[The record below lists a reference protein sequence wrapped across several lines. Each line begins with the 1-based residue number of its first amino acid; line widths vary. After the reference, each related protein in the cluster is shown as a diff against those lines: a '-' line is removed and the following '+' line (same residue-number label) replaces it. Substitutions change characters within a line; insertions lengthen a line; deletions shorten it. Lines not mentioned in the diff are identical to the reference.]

1 MDFSAVQGDHVP
13 QSGYAPRDAAVG
25 HTLNTVTIGHAGH
38 VVALCRT
45 ENAMHDRDAI
55 ESNPGP
61 NAEIRHATALKC
73 DVVDSTR
80 IWGRMDPSDGL
91 ALTRAFKKIVTEI
104 IDRHAGHID
113 RWEGDGA
120 LVLFGY
126 PQAQEDAPEA
136 AIRAG
141 LELVD
146 LIRTVRVADA
156 RLEFRVGIASGA
168 ISIDLLS
175 KTIDGMALNKAER
188 IKTAALPGQVVI
200 DDATRQLAK
209 RFFEYEDMG
218 IHAAK
223 GFDAG
228 LRIWKVQSE
237 TALASRF
244 EAHRVDASCATIIGR
259 TDELALLANSWSRSH
274 KGRGQIVLLV
284 GDAGM
289 GKSRLAKAVLDSARG
304 DGATCLQIDCA
315 PRARNSPL
323 YPIGVLLRRVSGIQA
338 TTDEATRLILAR
350 KLLGRSLEGDA
361 LQDAL
366 AYLAPLFGLA
376 SVSAPE
382 SASPDQ
388 VREHTIDVLVGL
400 LRAIAAR
407 GPLVVLFEDLHW
419 ADDTT
424 ANVLQRFAGGVAT
437 LAVTV
442 VATTRARAD
451 ATLALPQATS
461 NFREITLD
469 PLPSDSATAL
479 VRAVDRD
486 HALSDAVERGIVSCC
501 EGVPLILEEVTRN
514 ALEASARGEK
524 PSFESVSQ
532 GPVPAPLQLVVESR
546 IERWPQHKSLVQA
559 ASVLGREFS
568 IRLLQQMVHLPHE
581 TVAGVLAELA
591 LHGLFAQ
598 VNPVAAD
605 RARFP
610 HAMIRDAVYQT
621 LLRDD
626 RRALHSRVAD
636 TLGAQH
642 PPRPDASPDELAHHL
657 CEASRFEE
665 AIQVRLD
672 ASGQTA
678 ARGAYVE
685 TEGHCEAAIKLL
697 DQIAHPQLRRE
708 YHFKLLLQLGVATT
722 GRHGY
727 ASPAAETTYR
737 RAREVCGETN
747 EAARLYP
754 IMRGLAA
761 LNLVR
766 GNLSSGYELSL
777 QAMQLAEQSH
787 QPEFR
792 IDALSLHCYA
802 TLYYRSLA
810 ECQSWIEKC
819 LALYRQ
825 EQGETLNYPVPND
838 AAIAA
843 LAILPTVHWLRGDA
857 QAAEAAITQGLEHA
871 ARSKREFDKAFIYGW
886 IAGVR
891 LTQRRFAQCREAA
904 QIAMEIGQ
912 RNGFRE
918 WYVTGFLLHRLALAA
933 EQPSP
938 DALKEALETCT
949 ALAAEGIGLNASW
962 YLWAMAMGYRTVGV
976 DAAAAQFIEQ
986 AFLRAQ
992 ASDETRMHAELLI
1005 AKAQLQSDPL
1015 VALRLLTEALDL
1027 ADRQG
1032 GVANALRAAAE
1043 LVVRAE
1049 SSAPDRKLARA
1060 TLGLL
1065 DGRGAFP
1072 DRAGWM
1078 QQRLTD
1084 LRTAIDA
1091 LPRSTAI

>member
-1 MDFSAVQGDHVP
+1 
-13 QSGYAPRDAAVG
+13 
-25 HTLNTVTIGHAGH
+25 
-38 VVALCRT
+38 
-45 ENAMHDRDAI
+45 MHDRDST
-55 ESNPGP
+55 ESAPGP
-61 NAEIRHATALKC
+61 DAQIRHATALKC
-73 DVVDSTR
+73 DIVNSTR
-80 IWGRMDPSDGL
+80 IWGSMDPSDGL
-91 ALTRAFKKIVTEI
+91 ALTRAFKKLVTDI

-126 PQAQEDAPEA
+126 PQAQEDASEA
-136 AIRAG
+136 AIRVG

-146 LIRTVRVADA
+146 QIRTIHVADA

-175 KTIDGMALNKAER
+175 KTIDGMALNMAER
-188 IKTAALPGQVVI
+188 IKTTGLPGQVVI
-200 DDATRQLAK
+200 DDATRRLAK

-218 IHAAK
+218 VHAAK

-228 LRIWKVQSE
+228 LRIWKVHSA
-237 TALASRF
+237 TTLASRF
-244 EAHRVDASCATIIGR
+244 EAHRVDGAGVGAAIIGR
-259 TDELALLANSWSRSH
+259 TEELALLADSWSQSRQGH
-274 KGRGQIVLLV
+274 GQIVLLV

-289 GKSRLAKAVLDSARG
+289 GKSRLAKAVFDSARG
-304 DGATCLQIDCA
+304 EGATCLQVDCA

-323 YPIGVLLRRVSGIQA
+323 YPIGVVLRRVAAIPPTA
-338 TTDEATRLILAR
+338 DEATRLTLAR
-350 KLLGRSLEGDA
+350 KLLGRSLDGDA

-376 SVSAPE
+376 SVSTPA
-382 SASPDQ
+382 SAGPDQ

-407 GPLVVLFEDLHW
+407 GPLAVLFEDLHW

-424 ANVLQRFAGGVAT
+424 ATVLQRFAAGVAT

-442 VATTRARAD
+442 VATTRNRAD
-451 ATLALPQATS
+451 ASHALPAAAP
-461 NFREITLD
+461 NFREITLE
-469 PLPSDSATAL
+469 PMPADSATEL
-479 VRAVDRD
+479 VRAVDRE

-514 ALEASARGEK
+514 ALEACARGEN

-546 IERWPQHKSLVQA
+546 IERWPQHRSLVQA

-568 IRLLQQMVHLPHE
+568 IRLLQQMVHLPHK
-581 TVAGVLAELA
+581 TVAGLLAEMA
-591 LHGLFAQ
+591 LHGLFA
-598 VNPVAAD
+598 PVHTVAGD

-636 TLGAQH
+636 TLSAQD
-642 PPRPDASPDELAHHL
+642 PPAPDASPDELAHHL
-657 CEASRFEE
+657 CEALRFDE
-665 AIQVRLD
+665 AIQLRLH

-678 ARGAYVE
+678 ARGGYVE
-685 TEGHCEAAIKLL
+685 TEGHCDAAIKLL
-697 DQIAHPQLRRE
+697 DHIANAQLRRE
-708 YHFKLLLQLGVATT
+708 YHFKLLLQLGVAVT

-737 RAREVCGETN
+737 RARDVCGETN

-766 GNLSSGYELSL
+766 GNLPSGYELSL
-777 QAMQLAEQSH
+777 QAMELAEQSR

-819 LALYRQ
+819 LALYQQ
-825 EQGETLNYPVPND
+825 EQGESLNYPVPND

-871 ARSKREFDKAFIYGW
+871 ARSQREFDKAFIYGW

-891 LTQRRFAQCREAA
+891 LTQRRFGACREAA
-904 QIAMEIGQ
+904 QMAMEIGQ

-918 WYVTGFLLHRLALAA
+918 WYVTGFLLDRLALAA

-938 DALKEALETCT
+938 DALKEALDTCA
-949 ALAAEGIGLNASW
+949 ALAAEGVGLNASW
-962 YLWAMAMGYRTVGV
+962 YLWAIAMGHRRVGV
-976 DAAAAQFIEQ
+976 DTAAAQLIEQ
-986 AFLRAQ
+986 AFVRAQ
-992 ASDETRMHAELLI
+992 ESDETRMHAELLI
-1005 AKAQLQSDPL
+1005 AKAQLQGDPL
-1015 VALRLLTEALDL
+1015 VVRRLLTEALDV
-1027 ADRQG
+1027 AVRQG
-1032 GVANALRAAAE
+1032 CVANALRAAAE
-1043 LVVRAE
+1043 LVVRADG
-1049 SSAPDRKLARA
+1049 SASDQDLARA
-1060 TLGLL
+1060 TLCLL
-1065 DGRGAFP
+1065 DGRSEFP
-1072 DRAGWM
+1072 DQPGWM
-1078 QQRLTD
+1078 QQRLED
-1084 LRTAIDA
+1084 LRKAIDA
-1091 LPRSTAI
+1091 LPACTTI